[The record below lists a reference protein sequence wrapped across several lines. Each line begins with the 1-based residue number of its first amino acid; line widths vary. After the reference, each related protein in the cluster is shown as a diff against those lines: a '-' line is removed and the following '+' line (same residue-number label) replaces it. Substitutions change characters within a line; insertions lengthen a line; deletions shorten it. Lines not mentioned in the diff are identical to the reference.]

1 MNSSIT
7 FKTSL
12 VALEIYFSY
21 LHKFSRLSWY
31 LRLLSLVAIYSGPST
46 SVEIL
51 NYIFTFR
58 GTSHTVNLV
67 FSFFCW
73 LRDKRAMCFPR
84 GSWRGVGEGRSH
96 FPSAVCYEILLT
108 KYLKIPFPI
117 FKKNFTFPVA
127 LKKSHYQWWK
137 TWKFQFPALKI
148 SKSHFPFY
156 PSGPFV
162 LPLRTLH
169 FTPQD
174 PSFYPS
180 GPFILPFR
188 TLHFIPQ
195 DLSFYPSRHFILPL
209 RTFRFTPQGPSFYPS
224 GPFILPS
231 RTLFH
236 AKYQLSFSCRYLFK
250 YKRNCS
256 HSFQEFL
263 TKH

>member
-1 MNSSIT
+1 M
-7 FKTSL
+7 K
-12 VALEIYFSY
+12 
-21 LHKFSRLSWY
+21 
-31 LRLLSLVAIYSGPST
+31 
-46 SVEIL
+46 
-51 NYIFTFR
+51 
-58 GTSHTVNLV
+58 
-67 FSFFCW
+67 
-73 LRDKRAMCFPR
+73 DM
-84 GSWRGVGEGRSH
+84 
-96 FPSAVCYEILLT
+96 
-108 KYLKIPFPI
+108 KIPISSTENKQIPLPI
-117 FKKNFTFPVA
+117 
-127 LKKSHYQWWK
+127 
-137 TWKFQFPALKI
+137 
-148 SKSHFPFY
+148 
-156 PSGPFV
+156 
-162 LPLRTLH
+162 LPLRTFR